1 MKRLLALI
9 LALGLIAVPVTLN
22 AQQKTFKAVCDRS
35 SGIVKIVATE
45 DRSPE
50 MIPLK
55 GGFPFYQVAE
65 KWVKENYPD
74 GKCDPDAEIKKNQAA
89 TDAVSRQ
96 KGIPDQMP
104 AKQNNKTDLNE
115 FFNTPPGQAP
125 APVQA
130 QLFKF
135 RNTSLLMGLL
145 FSNLGKVYG
154 TDPPMIPGF
163 SIGLEQLFGS
173 ALYGGTGIHMIAL
186 TGKIDGSTGINSLY
200 TIRIPLFAGY
210 RKVNG
215 SRYWGVDLG
224 LAANAMLRPVTTE
237 SDLGGEIAAD
247 RSFNTITRVRTGT
260 EHSAFEFGID
270 VWLNDLLLT
279 ESGFQMTV
287 LSVGYRYSF

>member
-9 LALGLIAVPVTLN
+9 LAIGFIASPAALK

-74 GKCDPDAEIKKNQAA
+74 GKCNPAAETKKNQDA

-96 KGIPDQMP
+96 TGVPDQMP

-115 FFNTPPGQAP
+115 FFNSPPVQAP
-125 APVQA
+125 APVHAPQ
-130 QLFKF
+130 FKF

-163 SIGLEQLFGS
+163 SIGLEQFFGS
-173 ALYGGTGIHMIAL
+173 TLYGGTGIHMIAL
-186 TGKIDGSTGINSLY
+186 IGKFDESAGVNSFY
-200 TIRIPLFAGY
+200 TVRIPLFAGY

-215 SRYWGVDLG
+215 NRYWGVDMG
-224 LAANAMLRPVTTE
+224 LAANTTLRPLTPE
-237 SDLGGEIAAD
+237 SNLAGEAA
-247 RSFNTITRVRTGT
+247 SEYSVNTITRVRSGS

-270 VWLNDLLLT
+270 VWVNDLLLT
-279 ESGFQMTV
+279 EEGFQMVV
-287 LSVGYRYSF
+287 LSAGYRYSF

>member
-1 MKRLLALI
+1 MKRLLALVFAI
-9 LALGLIAVPVTLN
+9 GFIASPAALK

-35 SGIVKIVATE
+35 SGIVKIIATE

-50 MIPLK
+50 LIPLK

-74 GKCDPDAEIKKNQAA
+74 GKCDPAAETKKNQDA

-96 KGIPDQMP
+96 AGTTTPVP
-104 AKQNNKTDLNE
+104 AKQDPKTDRNE
-115 FFNTPPGQAP
+115 FFNTAPGQTP
-125 APVQA
+125 ALVQA
-130 QLFKF
+130 PQFKF
-135 RNTSLLMGLL
+135 RNTSLAMGLL

-163 SIGLEQLFGS
+163 SIGLEQFFGS
-173 ALYGGTGIHMIAL
+173 ALYGGTGIHMITL
-186 TGKIDGSTGINSLY
+186 IGKFDESAGVNSFY
-200 TIRIPLFAGY
+200 AVRIPLFAGY

-215 SRYWGVDLG
+215 NRYWGVDMG
-224 LAANAMLRPVTTE
+224 LAANSTLRPLTPD
-237 SDLGGEIAAD
+237 SNLAGEAA
-247 RSFNTITRVRTGT
+247 SEYSLNTITRVRAGR

-279 ESGFQMTV
+279 EEGFQMTV
-287 LSVGYRYSF
+287 LSAGYRYSF

>member
-1 MKRLLALI
+1 MKRLLTLI
-9 LALGLIAVPVTLN
+9 LATGLITTTVALN

-35 SGIVKIVATE
+35 SGMVKIVATE

-50 MIPLK
+50 LIPLK
-55 GGFPFYQVAE
+55 GGFPFYQIAE

-74 GKCDPDAEIKKNQAA
+74 GKCDPAAETKKNKDA
-89 TDAVSRQ
+89 TDLVSRQ
-96 KGIPDQMP
+96 TGIPEQMP
-104 AKQNNKTDLNE
+104 AKQTNKTDLNE

-125 APVQA
+125 APIQRP
-130 QLFKF
+130 QFKF
-135 RNTSLLMGLL
+135 RNTSLVAGLL

-186 TGKIDGSTGINSLY
+186 TGKIDESAGINSLY

-215 SRYWGVDLG
+215 NRYWGVDLG
-224 LAANAMLRPVTTE
+224 LAANAMLRPVTSE
-237 SDLGGEIAAD
+237 SDLGGEVAAD
-247 RSFNTITRVRTGT
+247 RSFNTVTRVRTGT

-279 ESGFQMTV
+279 EEGFQMTV

>member
-1 MKRLLALI
+1 M
-9 LALGLIAVPVTLN
+9 
-22 AQQKTFKAVCDRS
+22 
-35 SGIVKIVATE
+35 VKIVATE

-50 MIPLK
+50 LIPLK

-74 GKCDPDAEIKKNQAA
+74 GKCDPAAETKKNQDAA
-89 TDAVSRQ
+89 DAVSRQ
-96 KGIPDQMP
+96 AGTTTPVP
-104 AKQNNKTDLNE
+104 AKQNNTPDLNE

-125 APVQA
+125 ASVQSP
-130 QLFKF
+130 QFKF

-163 SIGLEQLFGS
+163 SIGLEQFFGS

-186 TGKIDGSTGINSLY
+186 TGKIDESAGINSLY

-215 SRYWGVDLG
+215 NRYWGVDLG
-224 LAANAMLRPVTTE
+224 LAANAMLRPVTSE
-237 SDLGGEIAAD
+237 SDLGGEVAAD

-279 ESGFQMTV
+279 EAGFQMTV